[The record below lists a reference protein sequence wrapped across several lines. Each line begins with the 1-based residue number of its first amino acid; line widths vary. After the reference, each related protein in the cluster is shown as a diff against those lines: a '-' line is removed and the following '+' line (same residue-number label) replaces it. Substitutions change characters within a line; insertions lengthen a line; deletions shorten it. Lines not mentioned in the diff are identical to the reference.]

1 MTLRVVVAGGG
12 TAGHIEPAMNMADAL
27 RARVD
32 DVMIVALGTARGLET
47 RLVPARGYRLWEI
60 PAVPL
65 PRKVNPDLFRVPVRL
80 RRATDKAAEAIA
92 GIDAVVGFGG
102 YVALPAYL
110 AARRLK
116 VPYVIHEANA
126 KPGLANRVG
135 SRGAAAVAV
144 NVPNAMPGA
153 VRVGMPLRPAIATL
167 DRAAQRPA
175 ARYTFGLQPDA
186 PTLLVFGGSQGA
198 RRLNTALTQAL
209 PELLAAGVQVL
220 HAVGPANEALVAE
233 LTYRAKGGA
242 YIGLPYID
250 DMAAAYA
257 AADMA
262 LTRAGAMTV
271 AELTAVG
278 LPSIYVP
285 LPIGNGEQELNAA
298 PVVAAGGGFLISDA
312 ALDGRRLLA
321 TALPV
326 LLDPVRR
333 VNMGAAASSFGI
345 RDASDRLVDV
355 VLKAANY
362 QAATPKNA
370 ESS

>member
-12 TAGHIEPAMNMADAL
+12 TAGHIEPALNTADAIM
-27 RARVD
+27 AKVPTAQ
-32 DVMIVALGTARGLET
+32 IVALGTARGLET

-65 PRKVNPDLFRVPVRL
+65 PRTLTPDLVKVPARL
-80 RRATDKAAEAIA
+80 KQATNKAAEAIA
-92 GIDAVVGFGG
+92 GTDVVVGFGG
-102 YVALPAYL
+102 YVSTPAYL

-126 KPGLANRVG
+126 KPGVANRLG
-135 SRGAAAVAV
+135 ARGAAAIAV

-175 ARYTFGLQPDA
+175 ARYVFGLEPDA

-209 PELLAAGVQVL
+209 TELLDAGVQIL
-220 HAVGPANEALVAE
+220 HAAGPANENLVKE
-233 LTYRAKGGA
+233 LTFRAKGGR
-242 YIGLPYID
+242 YVGLPYID

-262 LTRAGAMTV
+262 VSRAGAMTV

-278 LPSIYVP
+278 LPSLYVP
-285 LPIGNGEQELNAA
+285 LPIGNGEQRFNAA
-298 PVVAAGGGFLISDA
+298 PVVAAGGGFMIEDA
-312 ALDGRRLLA
+312 ALDGRRLVS
-321 TALPV
+321 TVLPV
-326 LLDPVRR
+326 LTDPVRR
-333 VNMGAAASSFGI
+333 VNMGAAAESFGI
-345 RDASDRLVDV
+345 RDASERLADL
-355 VLKAANY
+355 VLKVAKV
-362 QAATPKNA
+362 TPREA
-370 ESS
+370 S